1 VEKTRRN
8 PAARVRFRA
17 GHGRFRTW
25 VLLSALS
32 ALAACKENLSAP
44 PVGSFGPD
52 IAGPLVQLNPARDTV
67 VDSTGILL
75 VRVDAH
81 DPSGVR
87 SMTFLVLP
95 TVVAPPTVP
104 GSDATLDALFPIT
117 LAAFKHTSFKY
128 YVRSSDIL
136 DHETVTDTVTVTVR

>member
-1 VEKTRRN
+1 MKKTCRN

-25 VLLSALS
+25 VPGLALG

-52 IAGPLVQLNPARDTV
+52 VSGPLVQLNPARDTV
-67 VDSTGILL
+67 VDSTGTLL

-81 DPSGVR
+81 DPSGVKNV
-87 SMTFLVLP
+87 TF
-95 TVVAPPTVP
+95 VVIPALSTPQPVQ
-104 GSDATLDALFPIT
+104 GSDTVLDALFPIT
-117 LAAFKHTSFKY
+117 LASYKHTSFKY